1 MNRVCSIFSQL
12 LQLFPRLEFEQL
24 VRQHRAERHARG
36 FTCWGQFIA
45 MLFCQLGQAHSLREI
60 CGGLAACEGK
70 LRHLGLPEAP
80 KRSTLAY
87 ANEHRPWQLFQSVF
101 QQLYHRCQSLAN
113 PPRRFRFH
121 YRLLTLDATMIDL
134 CATLFDWAAYKR
146 TKGAVKLHLLLDHQ
160 GYLPQFMVI
169 TPGKTQEI
177 EVARRLR
184 FQPGTIL
191 IIDRGYVD
199 YAWFERLTR
208 QGVFFVTRL
217 RDDAQYGVRERR
229 ALPQHSHIRC
239 DQIIRLGSRWYRQ
252 PSPLRRIV
260 VEVPEWEHPLVLLTN
275 HLSLGSTTVARI
287 YRERWQV
294 EVFFRALKQ
303 NLRIKTFVGTSPNA
317 LKIQIWTA
325 LIAMLLLKYLQ
336 LRASYGW
343 SLSNLVALLR
353 QQLFVYRELFAWLN
367 QPFEPPPELLPPTA
381 VQLLLPTGNEALIWA
396 ITYLTHKIELV
407 QYGTCQD
414 RYERASTSET
424 WCADFHHVC
433 AGKGASWSYRDS

>member
-1 MNRVCSIFSQL
+1 MQRVCSIFSQL

-24 VRQHRAERHARG
+24 VCWHRAERHTRG

-60 CGGLAACEGK
+60 CGGLASCEGK

-87 ANEHRPWQLFQSVF
+87 ANAHRPWELFQSVF
-101 QQLYHRCQSLAN
+101 QQLYHRCQGLGGAN
-113 PPRRFRFH
+113 RRFRFR
-121 YRLLTLDATMIDL
+121 YRLLTLDSTMIDL
-134 CATLFDWAAYKR
+134 CASLYDWAAYKR

-160 GYLPQFMVI
+160 GYLPQWVVI
-169 TPGKTQEI
+169 TPGKVQEI

-191 IIDRGYVD
+191 IFDRGYID
-199 YAWFERLTR
+199 YPWFEHLTR

-217 RDDAQYGVRERR
+217 RADAHYRVREDRP
-229 ALPQHSHIRC
+229 LPQRGPIRR
-239 DQIIRLGSRWYRQ
+239 DQVIQLGSHWYRQ
-252 PSPLRRIV
+252 PHLLRRL
-260 VEVPEWEHPLVLLTN
+260 EVALPDGASPLVLLTN
-275 HLSLGSTTVARI
+275 HLGLGPTTVARL
-287 YRERWQV
+287 YRQRWQI

-303 NLRIKTFVGTSPNA
+303 NLRVKSFVGTSANA

-325 LIAMLLLKYLQ
+325 LIALLLLKYLQ

-353 QQLFVYRELFAWLN
+353 QQLFVYRDLFAWLN
-367 QPFEPPPELLPPTA
+367 QPFEPPPDPFPAGAIQLSLLA
-381 VQLLLPTGNEALIWA
+381 AAEA
-396 ITYLTHKIELV
+396 
-407 QYGTCQD
+407 
-414 RYERASTSET
+414 
-424 WCADFHHVC
+424 
-433 AGKGASWSYRDS
+433 

>member
-1 MNRVCSIFSQL
+1 MLKVCSIFSQL

-24 VRQHRAERHARG
+24 VRRHRAERHARG

-45 MLFCQLGQAHSLREI
+45 MMFCQLGQAHSLREI
-60 CGGLAACEGK
+60 CGGLASCEGK

-87 ANEHRPWQLFQSVF
+87 ANQHRLV
-101 QQLYHRCQSLAN
+101 N
-113 PPRRFRFH
+113 PPRRFRFR

-134 CATLFDWAAYKR
+134 CASLFDWASYKR

-160 GYLPQFMVI
+160 GYLPQFVVI

-184 FQPGTIL
+184 FQPGTMVIF
-191 IIDRGYVD
+191 DRGYVD

-208 QGVFFVTRL
+208 QKIFFVTRL
-217 RDDAQYGVRERR
+217 RSDAHYRVLEKRP
-229 ALPQHSHIRC
+229 LPQRGNIRG
-239 DQIIRLGSRWYRQ
+239 DEIIQLGSHWYRQ
-252 PSPLRRIV
+252 SFPLRRLV
-260 VEVPEWEHPLVLLTN
+260 VEVPEWDHPLVLLTN
-275 HLSLGSTTVARI
+275 HLGLGPTTVARL

-325 LIAMLLLKYLQ
+325 LIAILLLKYLQ

-353 QQLFVYRELFAWLN
+353 QQLFAYRDLFAWLN
-367 QPFEPPPELLPPTA
+367 QPFEPPPDPVARQAIQLPLLAT
-381 VQLLLPTGNEALIWA
+381 TEA
-396 ITYLTHKIELV
+396 
-407 QYGTCQD
+407 
-414 RYERASTSET
+414 
-424 WCADFHHVC
+424 
-433 AGKGASWSYRDS
+433 

>member
-24 VRQHRAERHARG
+24 VRRHRAERHARG

-60 CGGLAACEGK
+60 CGGLASCEGK

-80 KRSTLAY
+80 RRSTLAY
-87 ANEHRPWQLFQSVF
+87 ANAHRPWELFQSVF
-101 QQLYHRCQSLAN
+101 EQLYQRCQGLVGA
-113 PPRRFRFH
+113 PRRFRFR
-121 YRLLTLDATMIDL
+121 YRLLTLDSTMIDL
-134 CATLFDWAAYKR
+134 CASLYDWAAYKR
-146 TKGAVKLHLLLDHQ
+146 TKGAVKLHLLLDHR

-169 TPGKTQEI
+169 TSGKTQEI
-177 EVARRLR
+177 EVARRLH

-191 IIDRGYVD
+191 IFDRGYID
-199 YAWFERLTR
+199 YQWFEHLTR

-217 RDDAQYGVRERR
+217 RADAHYRVRQERP
-229 ALPQHSHIRC
+229 LPQRGNILR
-239 DQIIRLGSRWYRQ
+239 DQVIQLGSHWYRQ
-252 PSPLRRIV
+252 PSPLRRIM
-260 VEVPEWEHPLVLLTN
+260 VEVPEWDQPLVLLTN
-275 HLSLGSTTVARI
+275 HLGLGPTTVARL

-303 NLRIKTFVGTSPNA
+303 NLRLKTFVGTSANA

-325 LIAMLLLKYLQ
+325 LIALLLLKYLQ

-353 QQLFVYRELFAWLN
+353 QQMFVYRDLFAWLH
-367 QPFEPPPELLPPTA
+367 QPFEPPPALQPPAA
-381 VQLLLPTGNEALIWA
+381 VQLALL
-396 ITYLTHKIELV
+396 
-407 QYGTCQD
+407 
-414 RYERASTSET
+414 
-424 WCADFHHVC
+424 
-433 AGKGASWSYRDS
+433 AGAEV

>member
-24 VRQHRAERHARG
+24 VRKNWAERHARG

-70 LRHLGLPEAP
+70 LRHLGLPDAP

-87 ANEHRPWQLFQSVF
+87 ANAHRPWHLFQDVF
-101 QQLYHRCQSLAN
+101 QQLYQRCQGLGSA
-113 PPRRFRFH
+113 PRRFRFR

-134 CATLFDWAAYKR
+134 CASLFDWAAYKR

-169 TPGKTQEI
+169 TPGKKQEI

-191 IIDRGYVD
+191 IFDRGYVD

-217 RDDAQYGVRERR
+217 RYDAHYRVRERR
-229 ALPQHSHIRC
+229 AVPPRGPIRC
-239 DQIIRLGSRWYRQ
+239 DQIVRLGSRRYRQ

-275 HLSLGSTTVARI
+275 HLGLGSTTVARI

-294 EVFFRALKQ
+294 EVFFRTLKQ
-303 NLRIKTFVGTSPNA
+303 NLRIKTFVGTSANA

-353 QQLFVYRELFAWLN
+353 QQLFVYRDLFAWLN
-367 QPFEPPPELLPPTA
+367 QPFEPPPALESARA
-381 VQLLLPTGNEALIWA
+381 VQLPLLPEAR
-396 ITYLTHKIELV
+396 E
-407 QYGTCQD
+407 
-414 RYERASTSET
+414 
-424 WCADFHHVC
+424 
-433 AGKGASWSYRDS
+433 

>member
-1 MNRVCSIFSQL
+1 MQRVCSIFSQL

-60 CGGLAACEGK
+60 CGGLASCEGK

-87 ANEHRPWQLFQSVF
+87 ANAHRPWELFQSVF
-101 QQLYHRCQSLAN
+101 QQLYHRCQSWVGA
-113 PPRRFRFH
+113 PRRFRFR
-121 YRLLTLDATMIDL
+121 YRLLTLDSTMIDL
-134 CATLFDWAAYKR
+134 CASLYDWAAYKR

-160 GYLPQFMVI
+160 GYLPQLVVI
-169 TPGKTQEI
+169 TPGKVQEI

-191 IIDRGYVD
+191 IFDRGYID
-199 YAWFERLTR
+199 YQWFEHLTR

-217 RDDAQYGVRERR
+217 RSDAHYRIEAERP
-229 ALPQHSHIRC
+229 LPQRGPILR
-239 DQIIRLGSRWYRQ
+239 DQVIRLGSHWYRQ
-252 PSPLRRIV
+252 PHRLRRL
-260 VEVPEWEHPLVLLTN
+260 EVALPDGASPLVLLTN
-275 HLSLGSTTVARI
+275 HLGLGPTTLARL

-294 EVFFRALKQ
+294 EVFFRTLKQ
-303 NLRIKTFVGTSPNA
+303 NLRLKSFVGTSANA

-325 LIAMLLLKYLQ
+325 LIALLLLKYLQ
-336 LRASYGW
+336 LLASYGW

-353 QQLFVYRELFAWLN
+353 QQLFVYRDLFAWLH
-367 QPFEPPPELLPPTA
+367 QPFEPPPDPFPAATQLSLLA
-381 VQLLLPTGNEALIWA
+381 GAEA
-396 ITYLTHKIELV
+396 
-407 QYGTCQD
+407 
-414 RYERASTSET
+414 
-424 WCADFHHVC
+424 
-433 AGKGASWSYRDS
+433 

>member
-24 VRQHRAERHARG
+24 VRKHRAERHARG

-70 LRHLGLPEAP
+70 LRHLGLPDAP

-87 ANEHRPWQLFQSVF
+87 ANQHRPWQLFQSLF
-101 QQLYHRCQSLAN
+101 EQLYHRCQSLAN
-113 PPRRFRFH
+113 PPRRFRFR
-121 YRLLTLDATMIDL
+121 YRLLLLDATRIEL
-134 CATLFDWAAYKR
+134 CASLFDWAAYKR
-146 TKGAVKLHLLLDHQ
+146 TKGAIKLHLLLDHQ
-160 GYLPQFMVI
+160 GYLPQFAVL

-184 FQPGTIL
+184 FQPGTFL
-191 IIDRGYVD
+191 VFDRGYVD
-199 YAWFERLTR
+199 YAWFEHLTR

-217 RDDAQYGVRERR
+217 RSDAHCRVFEKRP
-229 ALPQHSHIRC
+229 LPQRGHILS
-239 DQIIRLGSRWYRQ
+239 DQIVQLGSHWYRQ

-260 VEVPEWEHPLVLLTN
+260 VEVPEWDHPLVLLTN
-275 HLSLGSTTVARI
+275 HLGLGSTTVARL
-287 YRERWQV
+287 YGERWQI

-303 NLRIKTFVGTSPNA
+303 NLRIKTFVGTSANA

-325 LIAMLLLKYLQ
+325 LIAMRVLKYLQ

-353 QQLFVYRELFAWLN
+353 QQLFVYRDLFAWLN
-367 QPFEPPPELLPPTA
+367 QPFEPPPVLEAARA
-381 VQLLLPTGNEALIWA
+381 VQLPLLAGVEA
-396 ITYLTHKIELV
+396 
-407 QYGTCQD
+407 
-414 RYERASTSET
+414 
-424 WCADFHHVC
+424 
-433 AGKGASWSYRDS
+433 

>member
-1 MNRVCSIFSQL
+1 MPRVCSIFSQL

-24 VRQHRAERHARG
+24 VRRHRAERHARG

-87 ANEHRPWQLFQSVF
+87 ANAHRPWELFQSVF
-101 QQLYHRCQSLAN
+101 EQLYQRCQGLVGAE
-113 PPRRFRFH
+113 RRFRFR
-121 YRLLTLDATMIDL
+121 YRLLTLDSTMIDL
-134 CATLFDWAAYKR
+134 CASLYDWAAYKR

-160 GYLPQFMVI
+160 GFLPQLVVI
-169 TPGKTQEI
+169 TPGKVQEI

-191 IIDRGYVD
+191 IFDRGYVD
-199 YAWFERLTR
+199 YQWFEDLTR

-217 RDDAQYGVRERR
+217 RYDAHYRVRERR
-229 ALPQHSHIRC
+229 PVPQRGHIRC
-239 DQIIRLGSRWYRQ
+239 DQIVHLGSRWYRQ

-275 HLSLGSTTVARI
+275 HLGLGSTTVARI
-287 YRERWQV
+287 YRDRWQV

-303 NLRIKTFVGTSPNA
+303 NLRVKSFVGTSANA

-325 LIAMLLLKYLQ
+325 LIALLLLKYLQ

-353 QQLFVYRELFAWLN
+353 QQLFAYRDLFAWLN
-367 QPFEPPPELLPPTA
+367 QPFEPPPDPFPAA
-381 VQLLLPTGNEALIWA
+381 VQLSLLAGVEA
-396 ITYLTHKIELV
+396 
-407 QYGTCQD
+407 
-414 RYERASTSET
+414 
-424 WCADFHHVC
+424 
-433 AGKGASWSYRDS
+433 

>member
-1 MNRVCSIFSQL
+1 LDFAECATPTKGDSAVNRVCSIFSQL

-60 CGGLAACEGK
+60 CGGLRACEGK

-87 ANEHRPWQLFQSVF
+87 ANQHRRWELFRSVF
-101 QQLYHRCQSLAN
+101 EQLYHRCQSLVN
-113 PPRRFRFH
+113 PPRRFRFRS
-121 YRLLTLDATMIDL
+121 RLLTLDATMIDL
-134 CATLFDWAAYKR
+134 CAELFDWAAYKR

-160 GYLPQFMVI
+160 GYLPQFAVI
-169 TPGKTQEI
+169 TPGKVQEI

-184 FQPGTIL
+184 FQPGTIVVF
-191 IIDRGYVD
+191 DRGYID
-199 YAWFERLTR
+199 YDWFELLTR

-217 RDDAQYGVRERR
+217 RYDAHYRVREKRPVP
-229 ALPQHSHIRC
+229 PQRGHILS
-239 DQIIRLGSRWYRQ
+239 DEIIQLGSHWYRQ
-252 PSPLRRIV
+252 DSALRRITV
-260 VEVPEWEHPLVLLTN
+260 QVPEWPHPLVLLTN
-275 HLSLGSTTVARI
+275 HLDLGPTTVARL

-294 EVFFRALKQ
+294 EVFFRTLKQ

-317 LKIQIWTA
+317 LHIQIWTA
-325 LIAMLLLKYLQ
+325 LIAFLLLKYLQ

-353 QQLFVYRELFAWLN
+353 QQLFVYRDLFTWLN
-367 QPFEPPPELLPPTA
+367 QPFEPPPALQALAIQLSLLT
-381 VQLLLPTGNEALIWA
+381 
-396 ITYLTHKIELV
+396 
-407 QYGTCQD
+407 
-414 RYERASTSET
+414 
-424 WCADFHHVC
+424 
-433 AGKGASWSYRDS
+433 